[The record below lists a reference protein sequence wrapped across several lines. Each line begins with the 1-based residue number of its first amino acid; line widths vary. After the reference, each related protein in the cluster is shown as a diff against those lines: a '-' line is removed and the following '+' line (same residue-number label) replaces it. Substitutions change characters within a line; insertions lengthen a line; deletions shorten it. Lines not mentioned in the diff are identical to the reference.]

1 VSLINYSSR
10 EINCKI
16 VYYGPGLGGKTTNI
30 QYIYDKLA
38 PDTKGKL
45 VTLATEMDRTL
56 FFDFLPLELGE
67 VKGFKTR
74 FHLYTV
80 PGQVYYNASRKLILR
95 GCDGVVFVG
104 DSSEARFEA
113 NVESLYNLHENLKE
127 YNLELGK
134 IPFVMQWNKRDLPD
148 ALPVEELNEE
158 LNPEGFEFFEAV
170 AFKGDGVFDT
180 LKCVAKQV
188 LRQLQTQPA
197 GV

>member
-1 VSLINYSSR
+1 MSLINYSSR

-30 QYIYDKLA
+30 QYVYDKVS

-56 FFDFLPLELGE
+56 FFDFLPLELGT

-95 GCDGVVFVG
+95 GVDGIVFVA
-104 DSSEARFEA
+104 DSDENRIDA
-113 NVESLYNLHENLKE
+113 NIECLYNLHENLAE
-127 YNLELGK
+127 HNLKLEEL
-134 IPFVMQWNKRDLPD
+134 PFVIQWNKRDLPN
-148 ALPVEELNEE
+148 ALPVENLQEE
-158 LNPEGFEFFEAV
+158 LNPEKHAAFEAIAV
-170 AFKGDGVFDT
+170 KGQGVFET
-180 LKCVAKQV
+180 LKQV
-188 LRQLQTQPA
+188 SKMVLHKLN
-197 GV
+197 

>member
-16 VYYGPGLGGKTTNI
+16 VYYGPGLGGKTSNI

-95 GCDGVVFVG
+95 GCDGLVFVG
-104 DSSEARFEA
+104 DSSEARFDA

-127 YNLELGK
+127 YNLEPCKL
-134 IPFVMQWNKRDLPD
+134 PFVMQWNKRDLPD
-148 ALPVEELNEE
+148 ALAVAELNEE
-158 LNPEGFEFFEAV
+158 LNPEGYPFFEAI
-170 AFKGDGVFDT
+170 ASQGDGVFDT
-180 LKCVAKQV
+180 LKSVAKQV